1 MFDFFEIVFKNV
13 IVLIFSWNEIFDG
26 DVEDFLL
33 EEGIGM
39 NCDSFKFL
47 VNGYD
52 FLE

>member
-39 NCDSFKFL
+39 NCDSF
-47 VNGYD
+47 
-52 FLE
+52 